1 MKQVAVQVVSTDHNE
16 SVSKVLLVL
25 LRDNYYIW
33 ASLVKVTVTSVEQKR
48 KYTVFTDFGTESDFE
63 ALATFVV

>member
-16 SVSKVLLVL
+16 SVSKALLVL

-48 KYTVFTDFGTESDFE
+48 KYAVFTDFGTESDFE